1 MLSNFHAFLLS
12 VDFFKI
18 NFFEKSFRNT
28 CIYILANRLKQDQAN
43 IIFGLIWVQTI
54 SKGYQQ
60 TTKLVSSS
68 GKRINKEIDLT
79 VNKLLVSSA
88 DNLCKQFGP

>member
-28 CIYILANRLKQDQAN
+28 CIYILANSFEQDQAN
-43 IIFGLIWVQTI
+43 IMFGLIWVQTI

-60 TTKLVSSS
+60 TTKLIAPS
-68 GKRINKEIDLT
+68 GKRMNKEIDLT
-79 VNKLLVSSA
+79 VNLLVSSA
-88 DNLCKQFGP
+88 DN